1 MHHIEK
7 IITQD
12 RGQIDDIKMK
22 LKNNNTKAHHRARG
36 MRIMDLDQYL
46 EKMNTI
52 TKII

>member
-1 MHHIEK
+1 MPGNLENNYTISPLTFEK
-7 IITQD
+7 SKQKKPPNWSH
-12 RGQIDDIKMK
+12 G
-22 LKNNNTKAHHRARG
+22 ARG